1 MSKQVKDAW
10 GELSEA
16 ATTLENELRKFEQ
29 LAGAV
34 RKMPLD
40 TRKAIERAARSTSE
54 AAREQEAVG
63 VALGALVQRIN
74 AARERHEANA
84 RALGERGEEIR
95 RRAEEMTPLFER
107 YAALGDESRAVN
119 GLVQEAAAAQ
129 REASTPERVS
139 ALVRS
144 IEGIEDRMSK
154 LVEGGARSV
163 AGGRGDRD
171 HRPGGAGGLAAP
183 AGGGG
188 AEQARA
194 APERHARSGA
204 GREAELTRI
213 SRRGC
218 RPRASPSSCRRR
230 RPCPC
235 R

>member
-40 TRKAIERAARSTSE
+40 TRKAVERAARSTSE

-154 LVEGGARSV
+154 LVEGARDLSREAGAI
-163 AGGRGDRD
+163 GITD
-171 HRPGGAGGLAAP
+171 L
-183 AGGGG
+183 
-188 AEQARA
+188 AEQADSLRQQA
-194 APERHARSGA
+194 AAARNRLGLLRKGMLDLVPA
-204 GREAELTRI
+204 AK
-213 SRRGC
+213 
-218 RPRASPSSCRRR
+218 PS
-230 RPCPC
+230 
-235 R
+235 